1 LSLHI
6 GVRFQHS
13 CQGGSV
19 RRCVG
24 AASFGGLVVVVVV
37 WLGYELGCRSSF
49 NSFVAWSAGS
59 LVNELSYLFV
69 SSYSYDVIVM
79 LLCLWFVEVLYYYK

>member
-1 LSLHI
+1 
-6 GVRFQHS
+6 
-13 CQGGSV
+13 
-19 RRCVG
+19 
-24 AASFGGLVVVVVV
+24 VVVVVV

-69 SSYSYDVIVM
+69 SYSYDVIVM